1 VFHVKHDIMISVE
14 VVVIGGG
21 HAGIEAAS
29 ASARMGCRTL
39 LITSDPETIGRL
51 SCNPA
56 IGGMAKGQ
64 LVKEIDALGG
74 EMGMIA
80 DLSGIHFKM
89 LGTSKGPAM
98 WSPRSQNDKELYP
111 RFARQR
117 LSERENLDI
126 VQGEVEDVIVE
137 GGIVAG
143 VMLAGGT
150 RINCSA
156 AILCAGTFLCGRM
169 HTGESISVGGRVEES
184 SAEQVSGSLRSIG
197 FATGRLKTGT
207 PPRVERDSVDFSACS
222 IDSGDERPLPFSR
235 RTTCVTNRISCYSS
249 STSDITHAI
258 LRGGFDRSPMF
269 TGRITGAGPRYC
281 PSIEDKIHRFADKGT
296 HPIVLEPETTS
307 GNSVYVN
314 GFSTSLPA
322 DIQLQGLRSIRGLE
336 DCRVLKYG
344 YAVEYDFFPP
354 YQLQL
359 TLESKLVG
367 GLYFAGQV
375 NGTSGYEE
383 AGAQGLVAG
392 INAAAKI
399 QGLKPFILDRS
410 QAYIGVLIDDLV
422 NLSTNEPYRMF
433 TSRAEYRL
441 LLRQDNADLR
451 LTELGVEWGLVAS
464 ADGEHV
470 RRKREGIERGRHL
483 LERRSVGEVGIPPS
497 EGEGTTKCWQWLKR
511 TESSIDRL
519 RSLVAADDPLFPL
532 LMDAEVSEQLEI
544 AAKYGGYID
553 RQIAEV
559 ARFKES
565 EAALIPEQLNYES
578 IKSLSSEGREK
589 LARIRPGSLGQAA
602 RISGVSR
609 SDLAVLMLYI
619 R

>member
-1 VFHVKHDIMISVE
+1 M
-14 VVVIGGG
+14 
-21 HAGIEAAS
+21 
-29 ASARMGCRTL
+29 
-39 LITSDPETIGRL
+39 
-51 SCNPA
+51 
-56 IGGMAKGQ
+56 
-64 LVKEIDALGG
+64 
-74 EMGMIA
+74 
-80 DLSGIHFKM
+80 
-89 LGTSKGPAM
+89 
-98 WSPRSQNDKELYP
+98 Y
-111 RFARQR
+111 
-117 LSERENLDI
+117 
-126 VQGEVEDVIVE
+126 
-137 GGIVAG
+137 
-143 VMLAGGT
+143 
-150 RINCSA
+150 
-156 AILCAGTFLCGRM
+156 
-169 HTGESISVGGRVEES
+169 TGEKTTVGGRVEES

-207 PPRVERDSVDFSACS
+207 PPRVERDSVDFSVCS
-222 IDSGDERPLPFSR
+222 VDSGDSRPLPFSR
-235 RTTCVTNRISCYSS
+235 RTSFVTNQISCYAT
-249 STSDITHAI
+249 STTDITHGI
-258 LRGGFDRSPMF
+258 LRTGFDRSPMF

-281 PSIEDKIHRFADKGT
+281 PSIEDKIHRFADKET

-314 GFSTSLPA
+314 GFSTSRPA
-322 DIQLQGLRSIRGLE
+322 DVQLQGLRSIRGLE
-336 DCRVLKYG
+336 ECRVLKYG

-354 YQLQL
+354 FQLQL
-359 TLESKLVG
+359 TLESKLVS

-392 INAAAKI
+392 VNAAAKI
-399 QGLKPFILDRS
+399 QGLNPFILDRS

-451 LTELGVEWGLVAS
+451 LTELGVEWGMVAS
-464 ADGEHV
+464 TEGERV
-470 RRKREGIERGRHL
+470 RRKREGIEKGRYL
-483 LERRSVGEVGIPPS
+483 LERRSIGELGIS
-497 EGEGTTKCWQWLKR
+497 STEGEGTTKCWQWLKR
-511 TESSIDRL
+511 TASGVDAI
-519 RSLVAADDPLFPL
+519 RSHVAAEDPLFPL
-532 LMDAEVSEQLEI
+532 LMDAEIAEQLEI

-553 RQIAEV
+553 RQIAEA

-565 EAALIPEQLNYES
+565 ESALIPAQLNYEN